1 MSGSRTDD
9 AMRHKK
15 PVSTIRDERIAARIP
30 ANQKALLQRAAAIRG
45 SSLTD
50 FVLSAARDVAEQ
62 TIREHEVIT
71 LSERD
76 SRAFIEALLHPEPA
90 NDTLRAAAE
99 RYKARMGDR

>member
-1 MSGSRTDD
+1 MTTPQAHAVR
-9 AMRHKK
+9 RKK
-15 PVSTIRDERIAARIP
+15 VVSAARDERIAARIP
-30 ANQKALLQRAAAIRG
+30 AEQKELLRRAAAIRG

-50 FVLSAARDVAEQ
+50 FIIAAARDAATQ

-90 NDTLRAAAE
+90 NETLRMAAE
-99 RYKARMGDR
+99 RYKARMGDQ